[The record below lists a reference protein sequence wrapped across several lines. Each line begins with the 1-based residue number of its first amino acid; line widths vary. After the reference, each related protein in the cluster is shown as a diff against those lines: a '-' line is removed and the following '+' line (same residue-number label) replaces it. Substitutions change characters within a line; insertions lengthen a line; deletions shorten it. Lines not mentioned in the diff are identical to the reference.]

1 MAFGWFMALLF
12 LHTAIHSVYL
22 WSHRDK
28 IHGQNVQ
35 SESDKS
41 VPYPNPDNPVV

>member
-1 MAFGWFMALLF
+1 MAIGWFMALLF

-28 IHGQNVQ
+28 IHSQHQN
-35 SESDKS
+35 EDKNVS
-41 VPYPNPDNPVV
+41 YPNPDNPVV

>member
-1 MAFGWFMALLF
+1 MAIGWFMALLF

-28 IHGQNVQ
+28 IHAQN
-35 SESDKS
+35 DKNVS
-41 VPYPNPDNPVV
+41 YPNPDNPVV